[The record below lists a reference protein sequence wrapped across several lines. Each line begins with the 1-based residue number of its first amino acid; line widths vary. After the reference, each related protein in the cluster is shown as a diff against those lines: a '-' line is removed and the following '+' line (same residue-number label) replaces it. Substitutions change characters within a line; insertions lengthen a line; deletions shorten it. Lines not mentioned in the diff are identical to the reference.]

1 MLKNAALM
9 HMKKKKKKEEPPPP
23 TPAAVDNKE
32 EESVEPNSL
41 IDYSNVEIDESPPP
55 SPPPPA
61 PTEMPLSEM
70 PSVDYGDV
78 TSPPPKELEATVDMD
93 RQQEKDAGFEINSQA
108 VVSPTSVAD
117 PPPMVVDFD
126 PFQIDAEQ
134 QAKKSVVFLD
144 DDDDSHGEFILHSVS
159 DDATDDMV
167 YPGKKTEEDIDTPPA
182 GTHKKI
188 GSKKEERPS
197 VTVITPERNDRER
210 ARSSSSRPR
219 ARSSSRHH
227 DIDDDRRRSSSRGA
241 RRNSGGGGGGGL
253 FSCGDF
259 DDDIS
264 DTFKLITQPLKNFKR
279 CGPNETEAVV
289 KDIKRGTLVKDF
301 QRGTYAVEEYLTD
314 RLTEFRENQKRRAE
328 AYERRRMEFENWRRE
343 RDEARREKEEAR
355 RERERSRRSIG
366 GGGSRGRRS
375 SRRDDEYDK
384 GSSRRSYSASKSYD
398 YPDDE
403 SLRRGGSDLVTERR
417 AMV

>member
-23 TPAAVDNKE
+23 TPAAVDKKE

-61 PTEMPLSEM
+61 PKEIPLSEM
-70 PSVDYGDV
+70 PSVDYGDVV

-93 RQQEKDAGFEINSQA
+93 KQQEKDAGFEINPQQ

-117 PPPMVVDFD
+117 PPIVVDFD

-159 DDATDDMV
+159 DDGTDDMV

-188 GSKKEERPS
+188 GGSNKKEERPS
-197 VTVITPERNDRER
+197 VTVITPERKDRER

-219 ARSSSRHH
+219 ARSSSRHR
-227 DIDDDRRRSSSRGA
+227 DVEDDDRRRSSSRGA
-241 RRNSGGGGGGGL
+241 RRNSGGGGGGL

-301 QRGTYAVEEYLTD
+301 QRGTYAIEEYLTE

-343 RDEARREKEEAR
+343 REEAR
-355 RERERSRRSIG
+355 REREGSRRSIG

-375 SRRDDEYDK
+375 SRRDDEYDR